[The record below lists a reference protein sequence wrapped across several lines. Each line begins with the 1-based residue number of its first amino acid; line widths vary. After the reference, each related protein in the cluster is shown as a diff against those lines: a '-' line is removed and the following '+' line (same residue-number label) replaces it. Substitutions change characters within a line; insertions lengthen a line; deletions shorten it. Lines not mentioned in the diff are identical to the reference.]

1 MVSWKFNLVKVKSFI
16 VGLLGSNCYVV
27 NDLESEAIIIDPGF
41 DTSRELEKIAD
52 YIKKNS
58 LKIKL
63 IVNTHGHLDHI
74 SGNDLVQKKYD
85 CPICIHPKDA
95 HFLGILNEKNRTI
108 HLKDGDFLDFG
119 KDLLKI
125 ISTPGH
131 TPGSISLVGKN
142 VIFTGDIL
150 FSKGIGRTDFPGGS
164 KEDMKKSLIKLMSLP
179 DEYIVYSGHG
189 VSTTIGE
196 EKNNNPFLSW
206 F

>member
-1 MVSWKFNLVKVKSFI
+1 MRVKSFI
-16 VGLLGSNCYVV
+16 VGLLASNCYVV
-27 NDLESEAIIIDPGF
+27 NDLKFEAIIIDPGF
-41 DTSRELEKIAD
+41 ETHKELEQITD
-52 YIKKNS
+52 YIYENS
-58 LKIKL
+58 LKIRL

-74 SGNDLVQKKYD
+74 SGNDLVQKKYE

-95 HFLGILNEKNRTI
+95 HFLGRLNEKYRII

-119 KDLLKI
+119 KDLLKV

-131 TPGSISLVGKN
+131 TPGGISLVGEN
-142 VIFTGDIL
+142 VVFTGDTL
-150 FSKGIGRTDFPGGS
+150 FSKGIGRMDFSGGS

-179 DEYIVYSGHG
+179 EEYVVYSGHG

-196 EKNNNPFLSW
+196 EKNYNPFLSW